1 MENRVFCFFN
11 LKRSILKILKN
22 IPYNDITKINRM
34 LRNIF
39 VLIIAK
45 MSNPFEI
52 FFANICVTLRT
63 DITNIIKIS
72 IENIPVEDVI
82 IKNQNDNPAV
92 TASDLNRGELVCI
105 LNRIDKCH

>member
-1 MENRVFCFFN
+1 MEITVQN
-11 LKRSILKILKN
+11 KIPRK
-22 IPYNDITKINRM
+22 
-34 LRNIF
+34 IF

-45 MSNPFEI
+45 MSNPFDI

-72 IENIPVEDVI
+72 IENIPVDDVI
-82 IKNQNDNPAV
+82 MKNQNVSPAV

-105 LNRIDKCH
+105 LNRIDKCN

>member
-1 MENRVFCFFN
+1 MEITVPN
-11 LKRSILKILKN
+11 KIPK
-22 IPYNDITKINRM
+22 
-34 LRNIF
+34 NIF

-45 MSNPFEI
+45 ISNPFEI
-52 FFANICVTLRT
+52 FFVNICVTLKT
-63 DITNIIKIS
+63 TTTNIIRIS